1 VAYLTD
7 RVLLAEGKPQEF
19 GTQATGEN
27 GQWVPR
33 LLRDPETVDQ
43 RRAAVPL
50 EPMVEY
56 LARMTQHYGPPQ
68 PPVLTCPECGGP
80 VKFSMPGHGQE
91 GTVYRPGCGRTI
103 EITAST

>member
-7 RVLLAEGKPQEF
+7 RVLLPEGQPQEF

-33 LLRDPETVDQ
+33 RLRDPDTVDQ

-50 EPMVEY
+50 EPMAEY
-56 LARMTQHYGPPQ
+56 LARMTQHYGPPK
-68 PPVLTCPECGGP
+68 PAVLTCPKCSGP
-80 VKFSMPGHGQE
+80 VEFSMPGHGRE
-91 GTVYRPGCGRTI
+91 VTVDCPGCGRTI